1 MDGVTLLDD
10 YCYDT
15 YYTDTYN
22 TYCMPLKLGPR
33 RDAIEAIISTD
44 IMIAR
49 RIAGD
54 FYIVK
59 YLLYFKKELI
69 VNSASFCITDW
80 NWIYFHYNFT
90 RTK

>member
-15 YYTDTYN
+15 YYTDAYN
-22 TYCMPLKLGPR
+22 IHCMPLKLGPR

-54 FYIVK
+54 FYIVNIIFTS
-59 YLLYFKKELI
+59 YIELV
-69 VNSASFCITDW
+69 VNCSSLCLTDR
-80 NWIYFHYNFT
+80 NWIHFYYNFVGI
-90 RTK
+90 K

>member
-1 MDGVTLLDD
+1 
-10 YCYDT
+10 
-15 YYTDTYN
+15 
-22 TYCMPLKLGPR
+22 MPLKLGPR

-59 YLLYFKKELI
+59 IIFIFFKEL
-69 VNSASFCITDW
+69 VANCSSFCLIDR
-80 NWIYFHYNFT
+80 NRIHFHYHFV
-90 RTK
+90 RIKY